1 VSPYQNIQE
10 QALIEHDYIVCIRNE
25 VVQRS
30 VDAGLSTLYLPQLST
45 KTPKEPHVPIFAT
58 PQAEL
63 KTKKRIVVVLN
74 DHKQDLGVWD
84 YRYLSTHGIDA
95 GSCVNL
101 VKGLNN
107 GVESS
112 EAFGLVISNPGQLTY
127 SHKYRRAMTL
137 QSWQA
142 MPRASLAHPA
152 TQEHPVYN
160 SAEGNR
166 NKAEHLTFIFER
178 ILKDSA
184 WARQDAEIYIIGILN
199 GGEEVLSYLNKN
211 WNFWAPRVAGIALT
225 SVFTKRQTLSWEFIQ
240 FLRDRARNW
249 KISGAPKDACLVS
262 PLHWT
267 LQIPDTSN
275 GVAPPDLTSSRLPT
289 PKESAPGSTLE
300 QNSTADPKTLTTNL
314 DHPNPNLNPDPLYPR
329 LATQYKDRSQP
340 KREESAENGVVAP
353 PPPEE
358 ELIEW
363 STNTQPTD
371 PLIPDP
377 QLICPEFSSSVTD
390 FTDIIFPTVLDSV
403 LAFFNDVQKDSKHY
417 KNPAFAVTEWEPE
430 IAEAPVP
437 ELDFGKEEGVET
449 MVEGEKQSDVVKVA
463 ETETVVVQ
471 QFKNGTAET
480 AKQNV
485 NDTATKITTHAK
497 GPQITI
503 ASVDMDKEML
513 EAAGLM

>member
-1 VSPYQNIQE
+1 M
-10 QALIEHDYIVCIRNE
+10 
-25 VVQRS
+25 
-30 VDAGLSTLYLPQLST
+30 STLYLPQLST
-45 KTPKEPHVPIFAT
+45 KKPKEPHVPIFAT

-63 KTKKRIVVVLN
+63 KTKKCIVVVLN

-112 EAFGLVISNPGQLTY
+112 EAPGLILLNPGQLTY

-166 NKAEHLTFIFER
+166 NKAEHLAFIFER

-211 WNFWAPRVAGIALT
+211 WDFWAPRIAAIALT

-267 LQIPDTSN
+267 LQIPDTSLPPAPQQAKTDDDNN
-275 GVAPPDLTSSRLPT
+275 GVASPDLISSQLPP
-289 PKESAPGSTLE
+289 PKESATLTPKTMTINPAPSNPRQSTSGSTLE
-300 QNSTADPKTLTTNL
+300 KNSTTDDK
-314 DHPNPNLNPDPLYPR
+314 
-329 LATQYKDRSQP
+329 SQP
-340 KREESAENGVVAP
+340 KKEESAENGVVAP
-353 PPPEE
+353 PPEEE
-358 ELIEW
+358 ELVEW
-363 STNTQPTD
+363 ATTSPPTD
-371 PLIPDP
+371 PSIPDP
-377 QLICPEFSSSVTD
+377 QIICPEFSSSVTD
-390 FTDIIFPTVLDSV
+390 FTDIIFPTVLDNV
-403 LAFFNDVQKDSKHY
+403 LAFFKDVQKDSKNY

-437 ELDFGKEEGVET
+437 ELNFGKEEGVET
-449 MVEGEKQSDVVKVA
+449 MAEELKKSDVGKVA

-471 QFKNGTAET
+471 QFKSGTAELG
-480 AKQNV
+480 KQNV
-485 NDTATKITTHAK
+485 NNSAAETTTEAAVT
-497 GPQITI
+497 QITV
-503 ASVDMDKEML
+503 AGVDMDKEML
-513 EAAGLM
+513 EAARLI